1 MASNAGAVL
10 AAGWCAMAS
19 RNTGTTLM
27 DGAWHLVVVG
37 VVDWFYLMVINADVK
52 PSQSA
57 GTGDWA
63 GCAAC
68 SGGWCAMALRNTGT
82 ARMDGAWCLVVVG
95 VVSVFSMNCLS
106 GLVVL

>member
-1 MASNAGAVL
+1 MASNADAVL

-19 RNTGTTLM
+19 RNTGTART
-27 DGAWHLVVVG
+27 DWAWHLG
-37 VVDWFYLMVINADVK
+37 VVDWFYLMFINADVK

-68 SGGWCAMALRNTGT
+68 SGGVVR
-82 ARMDGAWCLVVVG
+82 DGIAQYWDSTDGWGLAFGCGWGGWLVLLDG
-95 VVSVFSMNCLS
+95 YSK
-106 GLVVL
+106 

>member
-1 MASNAGAVL
+1 
-10 AAGWCAMAS
+10 MAS
-19 RNTGTTLM
+19 RNTGTART

-63 GCAAC
+63 QGT
-68 SGGWCAMALRNTGT
+68 GRGVLR
-82 ARMDGAWCLVVVG
+82 VVVAA
-95 VVSVFSMNCLS
+95 VFSMNCLS
-106 GLVVL
+106 GLTASF